1 MTDKNIHKQ
10 LETIWKMIGYA
21 DEYTEQ
27 AKHVLEYPE
36 EPKADKEDLM
46 ELLLCTESWITNT
59 QNTLRML
66 ILYIEKKKEM
76 RHGISKIKSCPYCG
90 TTRNFGLVGI
100 SYDDESDA
108 VYVICEHCGMR
119 GPISVDGNDIDAI
132 NQWNQL
138 PRRVENKHHRVR
150 RKS

>member
-1 MTDKNIHKQ
+1 MMDEKIHKQ
-10 LETIWKMIGYA
+10 LKTIWKMIGYA

-27 AKHVLEYPE
+27 AKNVLKYPE

-76 RHGISKIKSCPYCG
+76 RHGISKIKPCPYCG
-90 TTRNFGLVGI
+90 TTRDSKLVGI
-100 SYDDESDA
+100 SYDSESDA
-108 VYVICEHCGMR
+108 VYVICDRCGMR
-119 GPISVDGNDIDAI
+119 GPISVDGNDTKAI

-138 PRRVENKHHRVR
+138 PRRTEGE
-150 RKS
+150 